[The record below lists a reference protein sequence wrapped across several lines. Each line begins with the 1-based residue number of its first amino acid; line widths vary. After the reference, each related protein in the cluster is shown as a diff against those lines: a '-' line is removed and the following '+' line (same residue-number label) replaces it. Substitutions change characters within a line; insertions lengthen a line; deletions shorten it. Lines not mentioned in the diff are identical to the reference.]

1 MCAPGEGDV
10 FAAQTHKQGFG
21 EQKDL
26 ASDLDA
32 KKEEQK
38 GRREEVMRQRKEEV
52 DIGGA
57 LGGRS
62 GVAVVGGT
70 NPGTDGN

>member
-1 MCAPGEGDV
+1 MRMPGEGDV

-21 EQKDL
+21 EQEDL
-26 ASDLDA
+26 AGDLEA

-38 GRREEVMRQRKEEV
+38 GRREEVMRQRKEQV

-70 NPGTDGN
+70 NPGRDEN